1 MKGQATI
8 TVKDKNGN
16 IKTSVKQHNKIF
28 NMPQILLQDLADNAE
43 FYTGDNVS
51 EEMTVKYIEPLTL
64 KDYFR
69 YLYVY
74 SEDLSLETPYD
85 FKLPQLIGGRAT
97 GTGLADYANISVEN
111 LTNDK
116 ITLTWAWTSDKQKTI
131 KSIALRPCFKSAGAM
146 FKRLSNNYFI
156 FGQSL
161 YKKEVDLSKNGYS
174 IREVAEGPFAPH
186 SDNTK
191 VFKID
196 DLNGLYLFDL
206 QTETNIKTIGW
217 LSSYPHNKLC
227 VLKKADGTYEGF
239 ATHSAQG
246 DRFCRFT
253 FDGNGDNFVTNE
265 AMPESLP
272 STATQICA
280 IFDKFLL
287 FYNDTDYGIYD
298 CETQRSIISKSL
310 LVAIGCFDTDIKH
323 LRTGTGYSGEDK
335 IVLVPYFNTTAL
347 NLSAPVMV
355 EAGETIT
362 ITYEITATE

>member
-43 FYTGDNVS
+43 FYTGDDVS
-51 EEMTVKYIEPLTL
+51 KNMKTTYIESLAL
-64 KDYFR
+64 KDYFLS
-69 YLYVY
+69 LYVY
-74 SEDLSLETPYD
+74 SEALSLENPYD
-85 FKLPQLIGGRAT
+85 FKLPQLIGGRTA
-97 GTGLADYANISVEN
+97 GTGLADYANISVYN
-111 LTNDK
+111 ATNDK
-116 ITLTWAWTSDKQKTI
+116 MTLTWAWTPDKQKTI
-131 KSIALRPCFKSAGAM
+131 KSLALRPRCQVLGAM

-161 YKKEVDLSKNGYS
+161 YKKELDLSKNGYS

-206 QTETNIKTIGW
+206 QTESNIKTIGR
-217 LSSYPHNKLC
+217 LSFYPLNELC

-239 ATHSAQG
+239 ATHNQTG
-246 DRFCRFT
+246 YRFCRFT
-253 FDGNGDNFVTNE
+253 FDGNGDNFVQDE
-265 AMPESLP
+265 AKPESLP
-272 STATQICA
+272 STATRICA

-287 FYNDTDYGIYD
+287 FKNGKDYGIYD
-298 CETQRSIISKSL
+298 SVTQQSIMSKAP
-310 LVAIGCFDTDIKH
+310 LVAVGCFDADIKH
-323 LRTGTGYSGEDK
+323 LRDATGASGQDK
-335 IVLVPYFNTTAL
+335 IVHVPYFNTTVL
-347 NLSAPVMV
+347 NLSAPVTV

-362 ITYEITATE
+362 ITYEITATA